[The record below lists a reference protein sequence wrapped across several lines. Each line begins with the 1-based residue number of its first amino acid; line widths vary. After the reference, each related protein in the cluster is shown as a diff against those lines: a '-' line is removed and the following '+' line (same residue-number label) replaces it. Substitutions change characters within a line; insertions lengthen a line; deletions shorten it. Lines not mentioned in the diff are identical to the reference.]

1 MVFSCANCE
10 AKYRIDDQ
18 LVAGR
23 TIRYTCRKCG
33 QAHLLSDPA
42 ISNDPVVPVGPPQV
56 DASRRQVAGPQ
67 PTRVPGTA
75 PAPLPR
81 PAPAPGPTRFRADT
95 PATQRPAASSRPDAD
110 VVLAPSWP
118 TPASPDDA
126 AAGAVPAQSIAP
138 PAQATAATDVRD
150 FGDLV
155 AGPGTPARPRSPRRR
170 GRVALFAVLAI
181 LAAAA
186 CGAAWWWYDGYA
198 ATPADMPSVEAVP
211 VVPVA
216 PAPRPPAPRPASVAV
231 PRPQPVPQPAAVPQP
246 VPVPVPVPATAPASS
261 PGVDASAQAMDT
273 FLKQQ
278 HGRFLECKALMKT
291 PTESTVKVRL
301 DFAVAPDGGVEGIR
315 VEAMDGVR
323 DMPLV
328 DCVRAVAQEWRFAAS
343 GQRRAFTRLLGL

>member
-1 MVFSCANCE
+1 MVFTCANCE

-67 PTRVPGTA
+67 PTRGPGTA

-95 PATQRPAASSRPDAD
+95 PATQRPAASSHPDAD

-138 PAQATAATDVRD
+138 PVPATAATAATDVRD

-170 GRVALFAVLAI
+170 GRVALFAVLAL
-181 LAAAA
+181 LAVAA

-211 VVPVA
+211 VPAPVA
-216 PAPRPPAPRPASVAV
+216 VSEPEPQPEPAAV
-231 PRPQPVPQPAAVPQP
+231 PEPVPQPAAVPQP
-246 VPVPVPVPATAPASS
+246 VPVPVPATAPAPS
-261 PGVDASAQAMDT
+261 PQGDASAQAMDT

-278 HGRFLECKALMKT
+278 HGRFLECKALMKS

-328 DCVRAVAQEWRFAAS
+328 DCVRAVAQEWRFAPS